1 MSRIT
6 YHPISSSK
14 LPRYPITPNYH
25 NIFQTYHGL
34 IWPTIPLGPPSMKLS
49 CSLLEPLNATW
60 DGKQNEWK
68 FSTQKDANK
77 IHRNVNVDVRD
88 KFPEILRPRTQ
99 ECIGSSKHLAYP
111 TISQKS
117 SLIFKFPRNKG
128 YHFDHVW
135 SMCILWPHKIATTST
150 ICNGTW
156 PPWPP
161 MVFSCQ
167 YQSSHQLDSK
177 EKAEATDTRQQAQR
191 HVHDLSE
198 LIAWMLSICCTRTNC
213 HLWTFQHFH
222 RTTSEVVR
230 YHSAAVTIIINY
242 HSHHSHHQLGSFF
255 AVIESYIIII

>member
-1 MSRIT
+1 MA
-6 YHPISSSK
+6 
-14 LPRYPITPNYH
+14 
-25 NIFQTYHGL
+25 
-34 IWPTIPLGPPSMKLS
+34 IPLGPPSMKLS

-68 FSTQKDANK
+68 FSTKKDANK

-88 KFPEILRPRTQ
+88 NFQEILPPRTQ
-99 ECIGSSKHLAYP
+99 ESIGKKAPRLPNYFA
-111 TISQKS
+111 K
-117 SLIFKFPRNKG
+117 IFADFQIPPIIKG

-150 ICNGTW
+150 ICNGTR

-198 LIAWMLSICCTRTNC
+198 LIAWMLSICCTRD
-213 HLWTFQHFH
+213 
-222 RTTSEVVR
+222 
-230 YHSAAVTIIINY
+230 
-242 HSHHSHHQLGSFF
+242 
-255 AVIESYIIII
+255 